1 VEKQVK
7 QSAFKRFWSGVRTN
21 KQVYFLFLPGAVWY
35 VIFAYIPIF
44 GLTLAFKTY
53 KAKLGIF
60 GSPWVGFQNFEYVF
74 RDPAF
79 VNSLIRTFWIN
90 AGRFVFEFPIP
101 ILLALG
107 INEVRIGR
115 SKKALQ
121 AVFTFPHFLSW
132 VIVSS
137 IMINVL
143 GYTGLVNSIIRMLG
157 GEAVSFLGTP
167 AYFQPMVYITA
178 IWKTAGWT
186 AIIYMASIAGIDQ
199 EQYEASEIDGA
210 SRMQRIIHIT
220 LPGISNTI
228 IVMLI
233 LQVGFIMTTGFE
245 QIFNLSNPATMKV
258 AETLDMYIYRV
269 TFQSTT
275 DFSFSASISLFKS
288 LINFTLLLG
297 ADRLS
302 KYMGG
307 EGLF

>member
-1 VEKQVK
+1 MENKAK
-7 QSAFKRFWSGVRTN
+7 KSRLRGFWSGMKIN
-21 KQVYFLFLPGAVWY
+21 KQVYFLLLPGMAWY
-35 VIFAYIPIF
+35 VIFAYIPIM
-44 GLTLAFKTY
+44 GLSLAFKTY

-60 GSPWVGFQNFEYVF
+60 GSPWVGLLNYEYVF

-79 VNSLIRTFWIN
+79 IASLFRTLWIN
-90 AGRFVFEFPIP
+90 AGRFICEFPVP
-101 ILLALG
+101 ILLALA

-115 SKKALQ
+115 SKKIIQ
-121 AVFTFPHFLSW
+121 SIFTFPHFLSW
-132 VIVSS
+132 IVVSS

-143 GYTGLVNSIIRMLG
+143 SHNGLVNSFIRLWG
-157 GEAVSFLGTP
+157 GEAVNFLGTQG
-167 AYFQPMVYITA
+167 YFQPLVYITS

-199 EQYEASEIDGA
+199 EQYEAAEIDGA
-210 SRMQRIIHIT
+210 SRMQRILHVT
-220 LPGISNTI
+220 LPGIRNTA

-245 QIFNLSNPATMKV
+245 QIFNLSNPATIKV

-269 TFQSTT
+269 TFQSAS

-288 LINFTLLLG
+288 LINFLLLLG
-297 ADRLS
+297 ADRLA
-302 KYMGG
+302 KLMGG

>member
-1 VEKQVK
+1 MEKKAK
-7 QSAFKRFWSGVRTN
+7 QSGFRRFWSGIRMN
-21 KQVYFLFLPGAVWY
+21 KQVYFLLLPGAAWY
-35 VIFAYIPIF
+35 AIFAYIPIL
-44 GLTLAFKTY
+44 GLSLAFKTY

-60 GSPWVGFQNFEYVF
+60 GSPWVGFLNFEYVF

-79 VNSLIRTFWIN
+79 IDSLFRTFWIN
-90 AGRFVFEFPIP
+90 AGRFIFEFPVP
-101 ILLALG
+101 ILLALA

-115 SKKALQ
+115 SKKIIQ
-121 AVFTFPHFLSW
+121 SIFTFPHFLSW
-132 VIVSS
+132 VVVSS
-137 IMINVL
+137 IMINTL
-143 GYTGLVNSIIRMLG
+143 GHTGLVNSIIRLLG
-157 GEAVSFLGTP
+157 GEAVSFLGNQS
-167 AYFQPMVYITA
+167 YFQPMVYITA

-199 EQYEASEIDGA
+199 EQYEAAEIDGA
-210 SRMQRIIHIT
+210 SRIQRVLHIT
-220 LPGISNTI
+220 LPGIRNTA

-269 TFQSTT
+269 TFQSAS

-288 LINFTLLLG
+288 LINFSLLLG
-297 ADRLS
+297 ADRLA
-302 KYMGG
+302 KFMGG